1 VSGTAQSG
9 RQFGDGPLS
18 RVTSRVYTLL
28 VVELLLLLTTL
39 PGLLPLLLL
48 SRDPSNLPLVALFLV
63 PVGPAVSAALYAL
76 RHQAPDVTDL
86 RPAAR
91 FWRGYRANA
100 LGALRVWVPTLLWL
114 TVLAVNLA
122 YRGAVGLANWWAV
135 PLVLI
140 GVGVTLCAANA
151 LMITSLFDFRTRD
164 VLRLAVHF
172 LGRTPAVT
180 VGNALLLT
188 AAAGVTAVFS
198 EAVLMLLA
206 SIAVLAYLR
215 VSDPMIHL
223 IRKEFTS

>member
-1 VSGTAQSG
+1 MSGATQTR

-18 RVTSRVYTLL
+18 RITSRVYILL
-28 VVELLLLLTTL
+28 AVELLLLLVTV
-39 PGLLPLLLL
+39 PALLPLLVLG
-48 SRDPSNLPLVALFLV
+48 RDPSNLPLAALLLV

-76 RHQAPDVTDL
+76 RHQRADLTDL
-86 RPAAR
+86 RPAAL
-91 FWRGYRANA
+91 FWRGYRANG
-100 LGALRVWVPTLLWL
+100 LGVLRVWVPTLLWL

-122 YRGAVGLANWWAV
+122 YSGAVGLSSWWAV

-151 LMITSLFDFRTRD
+151 LVITSLFDFRTRD

-172 LGRTPAVT
+172 LVRTPGVS
-180 VGNALLLT
+180 VGNALLLA
-188 AAAGVTAVFS
+188 AAAGITAVFS
-198 EAVLMLLA
+198 DAVLMLLA

-215 VSDPMIHL
+215 ISEPMIHL